1 MSIVHPDQA
10 VELAPGV
17 HWIGALDPHLRRFD
31 IILSTANGTSYN
43 AYLVRGEQGVAV
55 IDTVK
60 EAFADDFFR
69 RLESVARYDE
79 ITTIVL
85 NHLEPDHSGA
95 LPELLRRAPN
105 PTSTPPCC
113 AISRPE
119 CGWSAARWC
128 CLKCCVARATRS
140 SARSPNSIW
149 CRKRAE
155 CPSPHAA
162 HKIQRSSPGQA
173 CNRRQYGYGKA
184 GQQGQ
189 EGLVSGSD
197 CAACSPAA
205 ARRLQYGLV
214 SFI

>member
-105 PTSTPPCC
+105 ARVYLSSRAQMMLKALLKPSSNQAPPDYTPVTTGDTIDLGGRTP
-113 AISRPE
+113 AMR
-119 CGWSAARWC
+119 SAPMAM
-128 CLKCCVARATRS
+128 A
-140 SARSPNSIW
+140 SAMLRVLP
-149 CRKRAE
+149 
-155 CPSPHAA
+155 
-162 HKIQRSSPGQA
+162 
-173 CNRRQYGYGKA
+173 
-184 GQQGQ
+184 
-189 EGLVSGSD
+189 
-197 CAACSPAA
+197 
-205 ARRLQYGLV
+205 
-214 SFI
+214 